1 MNDGWS
7 AVYVC
12 TCVLYPNTSN
22 EQKEGYWIFIYI
34 ILLIFFEAGKTSRG
48 ERCIEE
54 KSWKSD
60 YNV

>member
-1 MNDGWS
+1 MDGLLCILS
-7 AVYVC
+7 QHIQR
-12 TCVLYPNTSN
+12 TK
-22 EQKEGYWIFIYI
+22 QKMRLHREGYWIFIYI